1 MSDSKAQCFF
11 VVFEGKTLGIY
22 SSWNDAGEEV
32 LGWPNARFSKYNS
45 YGHAWNAWDSH
56 CKKKKGRHSIKG
68 DHLNIES
75 KSSSSSPIVDVNGLF
90 YVHYILKYKYISIF
104 VNNLVSLCR

>member
-11 VVFEGKTLGIY
+11 VVFEGKTPGIY

-56 CKKKKGRHSIKG
+56 CKKKRSPFYQGGSLEYRIK
-68 DHLNIES
+68 I
-75 KSSSSSPIVDVNGLF
+75 I
-90 YVHYILKYKYISIF
+90 I
-104 VNNLVSLCR
+104 